1 MRPDRLD
8 RGQLN
13 RATLAR
19 QLLLR
24 RADLPAIVAVEHLVG
39 VQSQAPLAHYVA
51 LWSRLQG
58 FDPVVL
64 GGSLERGEL
73 VRTHAMRATVHLF
86 SRPDAIGL
94 RALLQPMLTAR
105 FASSPF
111 LKQLPDVD
119 LDAVCRAARSFATET
134 PRSRVELGRHLGAQF
149 PGVAEAA
156 LAYAATYREPMVQA
170 PPRGV
175 WGQRGPARWQSFRG
189 SLGVDADAPVSVDT
203 FVLRYLAAFG
213 PATIPDIRTA

>member
-1 MRPDRLD
+1 MALCRRRSNQPRPSRSQPPRPPRPPDIRTWSGLAALGEVVDRLRPQLRVFRDDQERELFDLPDAPRPDRDIPAPVRFLPEYD
-8 RGQLN
+8 N
-13 RATLAR
+13 I
-19 QLLLR
+19 LLSH
-24 RADLPAIVAVEHLVG
+24 AD
-39 VQSQAPLAHYVA
+39 
-51 LWSRLQG
+51 
-58 FDPVVL
+58 
-64 GGSLERGEL
+64 
-73 VRTHAMRATVHLF
+73 
-86 SRPDAIGL
+86 
-94 RALLQPMLTAR
+94 
-105 FASSPF
+105 
-111 LKQLPDVD
+111 
-119 LDAVCRAARSFATET
+119 
-134 PRSRVELGRHLGAQF
+134 RSRVIPDGRPVPLP